1 MVGRGSHWDPLGAR
15 HLIDLNWSSKQDIS
29 TGQSTGTS
37 PLATQL
43 GRLHWS
49 NDRTAPLFKR
59 QDVSPGQ
66 TTGHL
71 HWLRDWNISDER
83 TTGASLQRSLNEEEI
98 SSGQATRTSPHVK
111 QSGHPVILH
120 RSNNQGVSTGQTAGI
135 LHWSNNQDI
144 SPGQTTGTSP
154 LVKQPGDLQW
164 SNDQKPLR
172 RGQPRKW
179 PSLQEVAAGGRRQT
193 LCRDASAAGAGLQA
207 L

>member
-1 MVGRGSHWDPLGAR
+1 MWWVGDPIGTHSGQGISL
-15 HLIDLNWSSKQDIS
+15 IS
-29 TGQSTGTS
+29 TGQASRTS
-37 PLATQL
+37 PLVNQL
-43 GRLHWS
+43 GHLHWQHNWDVSTGQTTGHLHWS
-49 NDRTAPLFKR
+49 NDRT
-59 QDVSPGQ
+59 S